1 MDPTARAATLTAVL
15 VVAIGLAR
23 PRPAS
28 VLEDQGVHP
37 TRFWAEK
44 AADVSR
50 YDVVLAGDSR
60 VFRGLAPSVIA
71 QELGGAR
78 VTNAG
83 FSGACLCG
91 AYLDHVV
98 ARLDRTS
105 ARRTLVLGVT
115 PHALTAHAER
125 DNGYLAE
132 ARRTRSERLERVW
145 LAPALD
151 FVAPIAPADLV
162 RAARREPP
170 RGSRYVQ
177 RHEPDGWVASALL
190 PPEPDRA
197 LGEYR
202 RVLTGSA
209 VEPRLV
215 AALADRVRGL
225 AADGTRVVAFRPP
238 ASPALRRLEEELG
251 RFDEPATRAA
261 LESAGARWVDVD
273 PERYPTYD
281 GSHLDEA
288 SARALSRD
296 LARDLAGAPPRSG
309 ERSPPR

>member
-1 MDPTARAATLTAVL
+1 MDPTARAALFTAAL
-15 VVAIGLAR
+15 VAVVGLAR

-28 VLEDQGVHP
+28 VLEDHGVHP
-37 TRFWAEK
+37 ARFWAEK
-44 AADVSR
+44 ASDTAR

-60 VFRGLAPSVIA
+60 VFRGLAPAVVGD
-71 QELGGAR
+71 ELGGAR

-83 FSGACLCG
+83 FSSVCLCG
-91 AYLDHVV
+91 PYLEH
-98 ARLDRTS
+98 AIGRLEPSS

-151 FVAPIAPADLV
+151 FVAPIAPADLL
-162 RAARREPP
+162 RAARREPV

-177 RHEPDGWVASALL
+177 RFEPDGWVASALL

-202 RVLTGSA
+202 RVMTGSK
-209 VEPRLV
+209 VEPRIV
-215 AALADRVRGL
+215 AELSGRVRALVG
-225 AADGTRVVAFRPP
+225 DGVRVVALRPP
-238 ASPALRRLEEELG
+238 ASPALRRLEEDLG
-251 RFDEPATRAA
+251 AFDEASVRAD
-261 LESAGARWVDVD
+261 LERAGARWLPLD
-273 PERYPTYD
+273 PDRYPSYD
-281 GSHLDEA
+281 GSHLGED

-296 LARDLAGAPPRSG
+296 LGRELARTPPR
-309 ERSPPR
+309 